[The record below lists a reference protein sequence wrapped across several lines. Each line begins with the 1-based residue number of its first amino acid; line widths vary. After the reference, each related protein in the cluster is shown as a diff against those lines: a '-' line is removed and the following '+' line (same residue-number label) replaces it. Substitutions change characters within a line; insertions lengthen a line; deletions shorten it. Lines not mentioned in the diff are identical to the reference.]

1 MAGNPLINSMTK
13 KQGQGDPRFGRFG
26 AGGQAQQSQ
35 QQAYGQPQY
44 GQQAYG
50 QQSQPQ
56 YGQAQYGQQAYGQQ
70 SQPQYGQAQYGQQ
83 GYGQQSQPQYGQAQ
97 YGQQGYGQAQYGQQA
112 YGQPQYTDY
121 SAPTYSE
128 PTYSEPIP
136 AGERLTMNDVLV
148 KTAINLG
155 LVVVGAVVAWYVPV
169 LMFLG
174 LLGGLVLGL
183 VNSFKQKVSPV
194 LVMAYALM
202 EGMMLG
208 GLSAIVNLRYPGTAI
223 QAVLATIVVAGVTLA
238 LFANGKIRTTPKLNK
253 IFMIGALSYLGYGLV
268 SMLTAGLFGFS
279 LNSMSIGGI
288 PLGLPIALIAV
299 AMATYSLLIDY
310 TTTAE
315 AVDAG
320 LPQSESWRLAFGL
333 TASLVWLYVEILRVL
348 MYLASI
354 FSND

>member
-26 AGGQAQQSQ
+26 AGGQAQQGQ
-35 QQAYGQPQY
+35 QVYGQQAYGQPQY
-44 GQQAYG
+44 GQ
-50 QQSQPQ
+50 PQ
-56 YGQAQYGQQAYGQQ
+56 YGQAQ
-70 SQPQYGQAQYGQQ
+70 
-83 GYGQQSQPQYGQAQ
+83 
-97 YGQQGYGQAQYGQQA
+97 YGQAQYGQQA

-136 AGERLTMNDVLV
+136 AGQRLTMNDVLV

-155 LVVVGAVVAWYVPV
+155 LVVVGAVVAWYVPM
-169 LMFLG
+169 LMLLG

-183 VNSFKQKVSPV
+183 VNSFKQKVSPI

-208 GLSAIVNLRYPGTAI
+208 GLSALVNLRYPGTAI

-268 SMLTAGLFGFS
+268 SMLTAGIFGFS

>member
-56 YGQAQYGQQAYGQQ
+56 YGQAQYGQQ
-70 SQPQYGQAQYGQQ
+70 
-83 GYGQQSQPQYGQAQ
+83 
-97 YGQQGYGQAQYGQQA
+97 GYGQAQYGQQA

-121 SAPTYSE
+121 IAPTYSE

-169 LMFLG
+169 LMLLG

>member
-56 YGQAQYGQQAYGQQ
+56 YGQAQYGQQ
-70 SQPQYGQAQYGQQ
+70 
-83 GYGQQSQPQYGQAQ
+83 GYGQP
-97 YGQQGYGQAQYGQQA
+97 QYGQQA

>member
-44 GQQAYG
+44 GQQAYS

-83 GYGQQSQPQYGQAQ
+83 GYGQ
-97 YGQQGYGQAQYGQQA
+97 
-112 YGQPQYTDY
+112 PQYTDY
-121 SAPTYSE
+121 SA

-169 LMFLG
+169 LMLLG

>member
-56 YGQAQYGQQAYGQQ
+56 YGQQAYGQQ
-70 SQPQYGQAQYGQQ
+70 SQPQYGQQAYGQPQYGQQ
-83 GYGQQSQPQYGQAQ
+83 AYGQAQ
-97 YGQQGYGQAQYGQQA
+97 YGQQG

-169 LMFLG
+169 LMLLG

>member
-35 QQAYGQPQY
+35 QQAYGQQSQPQY
-44 GQQAYG
+44 GQQGYGQPQYG

-56 YGQAQYGQQAYGQQ
+56 YGQ
-70 SQPQYGQAQYGQQ
+70 P
-83 GYGQQSQPQYGQAQ
+83 
-97 YGQQGYGQAQYGQQA
+97 QYGQQA

-128 PTYSEPIP
+128 PVP

-169 LMFLG
+169 LMLLG

>member
-56 YGQAQYGQQAYGQQ
+56 YGQAQYGQQGYGQPQYGQQAYGQQ

-83 GYGQQSQPQYGQAQ
+83 G
-97 YGQQGYGQAQYGQQA
+97 

-169 LMFLG
+169 LMLLG

>member
-26 AGGQAQQSQ
+26 AGGQAQQGQ
-35 QQAYGQPQY
+35 QVYGQQAYGQAQYGQPQY
-44 GQQAYG
+44 GQ
-50 QQSQPQ
+50 P
-56 YGQAQYGQQAYGQQ
+56 
-70 SQPQYGQAQYGQQ
+70 
-83 GYGQQSQPQYGQAQ
+83 
-97 YGQQGYGQAQYGQQA
+97 QYGQQA

-136 AGERLTMNDVLV
+136 AGQCLTMNDVLV

-155 LVVVGAVVAWYVPV
+155 LVVVGAVVAWYVPM
-169 LMFLG
+169 LMLLG

-183 VNSFKQKVSPV
+183 VNSFKQKVSPI

-208 GLSAIVNLRYPGTAI
+208 GLSALVNLRYPGTAI

-268 SMLTAGLFGFS
+268 SMLTAGIFGFS

-354 FSND
+354 FSDD

>member
-44 GQQAYG
+44 GQQGYG

-56 YGQAQYGQQAYGQQ
+56 YGQAQYGQQAYGQ
-70 SQPQYGQAQYGQQ
+70 PQ
-83 GYGQQSQPQYGQAQ
+83 
-97 YGQQGYGQAQYGQQA
+97 YGQAQYGQQA

-128 PTYSEPIP
+128 PTYSEPVP

-169 LMFLG
+169 LMLLG

>member
-26 AGGQAQQSQ
+26 AGGQAQQGQ
-35 QQAYGQPQY
+35 QGQQVYGQQAYGQPQY
-44 GQQAYG
+44 GQ
-50 QQSQPQ
+50 P
-56 YGQAQYGQQAYGQQ
+56 QQAYGQ
-70 SQPQYGQAQYGQQ
+70 AQ
-83 GYGQQSQPQYGQAQ
+83 
-97 YGQQGYGQAQYGQQA
+97 

-155 LVVVGAVVAWYVPV
+155 LVVVGAVVAWYVPM
-169 LMFLG
+169 LMLLG

-194 LVMAYALM
+194 LVMVYALM

-208 GLSAIVNLRYPGTAI
+208 GLSALVNLRYPGTAI

-268 SMLTAGLFGFS
+268 SMLTAGIFGFS

-354 FSND
+354 FSDD

>member
-56 YGQAQYGQQAYGQQ
+56 YGQ
-70 SQPQYGQAQYGQQ
+70 P
-83 GYGQQSQPQYGQAQ
+83 Q

-268 SMLTAGLFGFS
+268 SMLTAGIFGSS
-279 LNSMSIGGI
+279 LDSFSIGGI
-288 PLGLPIALIAV
+288 PLGLVVGLFAV
-299 AMATYSLLIDY
+299 ALATYSLLLDF
-310 TTTAE
+310 TTTSE
-315 AVDAG
+315 AVEAG
-320 LPQSESWRLAFGL
+320 LPERESWRLAFGL

>member
-56 YGQAQYGQQAYGQQ
+56 YGQAQYGQQGYGQPQYGQQAYGQQ
-70 SQPQYGQAQYGQQ
+70 SQPQYGQQ
-83 GYGQQSQPQYGQAQ
+83 G
-97 YGQQGYGQAQYGQQA
+97 

-169 LMFLG
+169 LMLLG

-202 EGMMLG
+202 EGLMLG

>member
-56 YGQAQYGQQAYGQQ
+56 YDQQA
-70 SQPQYGQAQYGQQ
+70 
-83 GYGQQSQPQYGQAQ
+83 YGQQSQPQYGQAQ

>member
-26 AGGQAQQSQ
+26 AGGQAQQ
-35 QQAYGQPQY
+35 
-44 GQQAYG
+44 GQQV
-50 QQSQPQ
+50 
-56 YGQAQYGQQAYGQQ
+56 YGQAQYGQQAYGQ
-70 SQPQYGQAQYGQQ
+70 
-83 GYGQQSQPQYGQAQ
+83 
-97 YGQQGYGQAQYGQQA
+97 AQYGQQA
-112 YGQPQYTDY
+112 YGQAQYGQPQYTDY

-136 AGERLTMNDVLV
+136 AGQRLTMNDVLV

-155 LVVVGAVVAWYVPV
+155 LVVVGAVVAWYVPM
-169 LMFLG
+169 LMLLG

-183 VNSFKQKVSPV
+183 VNSFKQKVSPI

-208 GLSAIVNLRYPGTAI
+208 GLSALVNLRYPGTAI

-268 SMLTAGLFGFS
+268 SMLTAGIFGFS

-354 FSND
+354 FSDD

>member
-50 QQSQPQ
+50 QQSH
-56 YGQAQYGQQAYGQQ
+56 
-70 SQPQYGQAQYGQQ
+70 QPQYGQAQYGQQ
-83 GYGQQSQPQYGQAQ
+83 G
-97 YGQQGYGQAQYGQQA
+97 

-169 LMFLG
+169 LMLLG

-315 AVDAG
+315 AVEAG

>member
-44 GQQAYG
+44 GQQA
-50 QQSQPQ
+50 
-56 YGQAQYGQQAYGQQ
+56 
-70 SQPQYGQAQYGQQ
+70 
-83 GYGQQSQPQYGQAQ
+83 YGQQSQPQYGQAQ